1 MEKWMVVLVAAGFLI
16 PYGTVLAV
24 TGNIHGAEYVRQ
36 QEKEAAGKYRI
47 LLDREKNGGYL
58 SLEEYLPSVL
68 AAQISPDS
76 EMEAL
81 KAQAVIARTY
91 IRRQMGEEKEIS
103 ELSLDLDRKPRE
115 ELKKY
120 GENGIS
126 GKIQPSGRG
135 SDPDQW
141 NCDDI

>member
-1 MEKWMVVLVAAGFLI
+1 
-16 PYGTVLAV
+16 
-24 TGNIHGAEYVRQ
+24 
-36 QEKEAAGKYRI
+36 
-47 LLDREKNGGYL
+47 
-58 SLEEYLPSVL
+58 
-68 AAQISPDS
+68 
-76 EMEAL
+76 MEAL

-115 ELKKY
+115 ELKKNM
-120 GENGIS
+120 GKNGIS

>member
-1 MEKWMVVLVAAGFLI
+1 M
-16 PYGTVLAV
+16 
-24 TGNIHGAEYVRQ
+24 
-36 QEKEAAGKYRI
+36 
-47 LLDREKNGGYL
+47 
-58 SLEEYLPSVL
+58 EEYLPSVL

-115 ELKKY
+115 ELKKIW
-120 GENGIS
+120 GKTIS